1 MTEGGGRSR
10 SGAAGPGEWAG
21 SRRTTPLGHA
31 PPRGL
36 DSSPG
41 AAETWRLQSTNSHL
55 PVAPGRLPFRVGAGP
70 ARACR
75 AGTRR
80 L

>member
-21 SRRTTPLGHA
+21 SDRTTPRGHA
-31 PPRGL
+31 PARAGQL
-36 DSSPG
+36 TWKRE
-41 AAETWRLQSTNSHL
+41 AWRLQSTNSHL